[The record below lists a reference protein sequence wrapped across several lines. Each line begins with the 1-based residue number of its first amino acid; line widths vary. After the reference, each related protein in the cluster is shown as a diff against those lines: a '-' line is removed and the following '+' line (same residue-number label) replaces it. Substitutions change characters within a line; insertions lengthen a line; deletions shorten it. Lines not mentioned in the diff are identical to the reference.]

1 MRKNKI
7 LSILCCIS
15 ALTAIAL
22 PVNAK
27 TDENLKEFTMPLF
40 HVYGIRNKEK
50 TKLAGKIAQE
60 IKYIPAQIDVV
71 DSKKIKK
78 LGADNLYKALAYE
91 AGIVGNVQGDSPVK
105 SEPKIR
111 GFTVANSNILV
122 DGMKVFGNEG
132 KKYLGINQDIYGLE
146 RVEILRGP
154 SSTVGGAGSVS
165 GLINMEL
172 KAPKENNFSDM
183 EMKIG
188 QKNEKVIHFDLNRTN
203 ENKTFSARFVGSIG
217 KKNLYIDYSDYERQY
232 FAPSFTWKK
241 GEKTK
246 IILKPFYQKD
256 HVNGFLG
263 TTTNLLGD
271 QSIFEKIPET
281 SFFGIK
287 GWDRYDAKQKGINYE
302 IEHKINKKITYTQ
315 KGMIRKSN
323 SESRQTDARYVEID
337 QILKRDAISAD
348 ANTNTYGLDQYITI
362 HKVNGKTHQDTI
374 IGADIHY
381 DRSIVKTSQ
390 RKLNSWGID
399 EIEDFLSGK
408 KTRKEPENERKF
420 RPLDYSN
427 REYGI
432 YASHNREIGKW
443 HLSAGVRRGYYSTY
457 GNQIGKE
464 ETRATTGNVG
474 MVYEATDSILPYIHW
489 NNSFHPVKGFDK
501 DGKLLKPTRGKEW
514 EIGIRY
520 EPKNTHFKLQASIY
534 DLREKDKAIVTD
546 EFAVTP
552 NGILTISKSIGEVL
566 SKGFEIK
573 MHGEL
578 ANDLHV
584 TATYNKTHTEIL
596 KDLDKKLIG
605 KKVQNSPEQT
615 FNIMLEKDIKKYK
628 DGELSFGLGMR
639 YTGQRT
645 NEKNT
650 IVLPGVT
657 VYDANLTY
665 ERGNNTWRLQVNNL
679 LNKKYTLSIQ
689 NQGQNYRG
697 FKGDERN
704 VTLSYEHRW

>member
-78 LGADNLYKALAYE
+78 LGADNLHKALAYE

-172 KAPKENNFSDM
+172 KTPKENNFSDM

-217 KKNLYIDYSDYERQY
+217 KKNLYIDYSDHERQY

-302 IEHKINKKITYTQ
+302 IEHL
-315 KGMIRKSN
+315 S
-323 SESRQTDARYVEID
+323 
-337 QILKRDAISAD
+337 L
-348 ANTNTYGLDQYITI
+348 I
-362 HKVNGKTHQDTI
+362 HI
-374 IGADIHY
+374 
-381 DRSIVKTSQ
+381 
-390 RKLNSWGID
+390 
-399 EIEDFLSGK
+399 
-408 KTRKEPENERKF
+408 
-420 RPLDYSN
+420 
-427 REYGI
+427 
-432 YASHNREIGKW
+432 
-443 HLSAGVRRGYYSTY
+443 
-457 GNQIGKE
+457 
-464 ETRATTGNVG
+464 
-474 MVYEATDSILPYIHW
+474 
-489 NNSFHPVKGFDK
+489 
-501 DGKLLKPTRGKEW
+501 
-514 EIGIRY
+514 
-520 EPKNTHFKLQASIY
+520 
-534 DLREKDKAIVTD
+534 
-546 EFAVTP
+546 
-552 NGILTISKSIGEVL
+552 
-566 SKGFEIK
+566 
-573 MHGEL
+573 
-578 ANDLHV
+578 
-584 TATYNKTHTEIL
+584 
-596 KDLDKKLIG
+596 
-605 KKVQNSPEQT
+605 
-615 FNIMLEKDIKKYK
+615 
-628 DGELSFGLGMR
+628 
-639 YTGQRT
+639 
-645 NEKNT
+645 
-650 IVLPGVT
+650 
-657 VYDANLTY
+657 
-665 ERGNNTWRLQVNNL
+665 
-679 LNKKYTLSIQ
+679 
-689 NQGQNYRG
+689 
-697 FKGDERN
+697 
-704 VTLSYEHRW
+704 